1 MKVDSEKWGKKS
13 LDKWELWE
21 FKEEKNHGKRPSR
34 SLKTNISF
42 WKATVP
48 ALKIARGNFTLP
60 NSNNVFFI
68 VEVCRLNTVILK
80 CFRIIQTMTKWTYFL
95 INFCRLNT
103 HSTLIITKLAGS
115 THHVR
120 IAGFQ
125 RREGGE
131 ILFFFFNHIAIDL
144 LRATAE
150 MLQANNL
157 HPIRKDKL
165 REDR

>member
-1 MKVDSEKWGKKS
+1 MRKEESRQVRALGVQRREKPRETAIQTPQDKHFFSEKQLFLLQK
-13 LDKWELWE
+13 LQ
-21 FKEEKNHGKRPSR
+21 EE
-34 SLKTNISF
+34 
-42 WKATVP
+42 
-48 ALKIARGNFTLP
+48 TLHYLTQ
-60 NSNNVFFI
+60 SNNVFFI

-115 THHVR
+115 THRVR

-131 ILFFFFNHIAIDL
+131 IIFFFFNHIAIDL

-157 HPIRKDKL
+157 HPLRKDKL
-165 REDR
+165 RKDR